1 MLPLHRRFGKP
12 EKRRPVHR
20 YVHTDVI
27 LKCANSTTA
36 SLRIDMSSP
45 TSRANACPMT
55 GVAKLLR
62 KATGKVDCLVAFA
75 PATTA
80 K

>member
-1 MLPLHRRFGKP
+1 MLSLHRRFGKP
-12 EKRRPVHR
+12 EKVHR

-36 SLRIDMSSP
+36 SLRTDMSSP
-45 TSRANACPMT
+45 TGRANARPMT

-62 KATGKVDCLVAFA
+62 KATGKWITSSLSHL
-75 PATTA
+75 ATTA